1 MKKFL
6 TRTTYQGRVFA
17 ALKAQRFMRALRAPA
32 ARPNFLLSDGRV
44 LRTSDGKT
52 FNVRSS

>member
-6 TRTTYQGRVFA
+6 TRTTHQGRVFA
-17 ALKAQRFMRALRAPA
+17 ALKAQRFMRALA
-32 ARPNFLLSDGRV
+32 ARPNFLLSDGRA